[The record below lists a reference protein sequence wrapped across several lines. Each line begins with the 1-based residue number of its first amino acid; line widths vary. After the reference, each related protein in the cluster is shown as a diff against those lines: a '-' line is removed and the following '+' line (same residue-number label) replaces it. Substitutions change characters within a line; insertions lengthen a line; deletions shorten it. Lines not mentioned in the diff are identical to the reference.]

1 MTRLAF
7 VFDQKRCT
15 GCHACRLACTI
26 ENGLPLAESWRQI
39 VTFNPR
45 HAPALPSFHLSLAC
59 NHCAEAAC
67 MHACPAR
74 AYHRDAAT
82 GAVLLDETKCIGCRY
97 CTWACPY
104 DAPRFDARR
113 GVVTK
118 CTFCIERLR
127 EGGIP
132 ACAAYCPTGALTVA
146 QCTELELTTT
156 AVGFPDGSSLRP
168 AVRIIGWSDGA
179 APATG
184 ERPTPAAVGGPGPPA
199 KIALR
204 SEWQLAV
211 FTFASAVLVGLFTG
225 HVLGPIRLP
234 LTLFLG
240 IALPAMGLSALH
252 LGRKERAWR
261 AVLGLRRSWLSRE
274 VVAFSAFVGLGALTL
289 LDPALPMPVGLA
301 ATVLGG
307 LALMAMDRVYGV
319 ARLPTGAR
327 PHSAGVL
334 LTAVL
339 VCGVVAQSVPAAAA
353 AAALKIGLYL
363 RRKVAAH
370 VRGAVS
376 RPIVSAFRLGLA
388 FVLPATLWL
397 ADEPGLRWLILGT
410 VLVGEFLDRCEFYDE
425 LEVTTPL
432 GTMRTD
438 FDRACRSG
446 NEREGS
452 MRAA

>member
-1 MTRLAF
+1 
-7 VFDQKRCT
+7 
-15 GCHACRLACTI
+15 
-26 ENGLPLAESWRQI
+26 

-45 HAPALPSFHLSLAC
+45 HQPALPSFHLSLAC
-59 NHCAEAAC
+59 SHCAEPAC
-67 MHACPAR
+67 MHACPAL
-74 AYHRDAAT
+74 AYRRDRDT
-82 GAVLLDETKCIGCRY
+82 GAVLVDESKCIGCRY

-118 CTFCIERLR
+118 CTFCVERLHAGR
-127 EGGIP
+127 VP
-132 ACAAYCPTGALTVA
+132 ACADYCPTGALTVA
-146 QCTELELTTT
+146 QCTERELTTT
-156 AVGFPDGSSLRP
+156 AVGFPDGSALRP
-168 AVRIIGWSDGA
+168 AIRVIAWPDEA

-184 ERPTPAAVGGPGPPA
+184 GRPATAAGDGPRPPA

-204 SEWQLAV
+204 SEWSLAV
-211 FTFASAVLVGLFTG
+211 FTFVAAVLVGLFAG
-225 HVLGPIRLP
+225 HVLGQIRLP
-234 LTLFLG
+234 LALFLG

-274 VVAFSAFVGLGALTL
+274 VVAFSAFIGLAALTL
-289 LDPALPMPVGLA
+289 FGPVRPMPIGVA

-307 LALMAMDRVYGV
+307 LALVAMDRVYGI

-334 LTAVL
+334 LTAVF
-339 VCGVVAQSVPAAAA
+339 VCGVVAQSAPVAGAAAA
-353 AAALKIGLYL
+353 VKIGLYL
-363 RRKVAAH
+363 RRKVTVH

-376 RPIVSAFRLGLA
+376 RRIVSAFRLGLA

-410 VLVGEFLDRCEFYDE
+410 VLIGEFLDRCEFYDE
-425 LEVTTPL
+425 LEVATPA
-432 GTMRTD
+432 GAMRAD
-438 FDRACRSG
+438 LNRACRSG
-446 NEREGS
+446 NELEGS